1 MSSFKLTARQEIANQ
16 LLGGKAKHVLLR
28 GGSRSGKTFL
38 IVRAICLRAM
48 KYKNS
53 RHAMLRFRANAA
65 KSSLWLD
72 TLPKVM
78 RLCWPHIK
86 LKWHK
91 QDGYIQFPNGSEV
104 WIGGL
109 QDQEQAEKILGME
122 FGTIYYNECTQI
134 PYGSV
139 LLARTRLA
147 QQIAGMVPKEYY
159 DCNPSGT
166 GHYTYK
172 LWKEHRDPESHHP
185 IDVADYAEMQLNP
198 YDNTANIASDY
209 IKILESLPE
218 KQKRRF
224 LSGEWSPD
232 IEGALWTLD
241 VLDRCRIL
249 VPDQAHFEHI
259 LKMGSIPQL
268 KRVIV
273 AVDPSGCQGREDRR
287 SDEIGISVCGLG
299 SDGHTYVMS
308 DKSLRDGPEGWAR
321 AAINAFHEYKA
332 DCIVAETNYGGAMV
346 EHTIKTADPN
356 VPVKVIH
363 ASRGK
368 VVRAEPVSA
377 LYEQGKVHHV
387 GTFHKLE
394 EQMINMAASGY
405 VGQRS
410 PDRMDALVW
419 AVSELM
425 LGGEMK
431 GKALWDLAMKDM
443 ADRQTSVIPMHQRS
457 YAVGSVEWQRQQL
470 EQVGGTVQ

>member
-1 MSSFKLTARQEIANQ
+1 MPTFKLTAKQELANQ
-16 LLGGKAKHVLLR
+16 LLGGAAQHVLLR

-38 IVRAICLRAM
+38 IVRAICLRAI

-78 RLCWPHIK
+78 RLNWPHVK
-86 LKWHK
+86 LGWHK
-91 QDGYIQFPNGSEV
+91 QDGYVSFPNGSEI

-122 FGTIYYNECTQI
+122 FGTIFHNECTQT
-134 PYGSV
+134 PYGSI

-147 QQIAGMVPKEYY
+147 QQIAGMTPKEYF

-172 LWKEHRDPESHHP
+172 LWKEGRDPESGQP
-185 IDVADYAEMQLNP
+185 ISAADYAEMQLNP
-198 YDNTANIASDY
+198 YDNTANIATGY
-209 IKILESLPE
+209 LKILESLPE
-218 KQKRRF
+218 KQRRRF
-224 LSGEWSPD
+224 LTGEWSPD

-241 VLDRCRIL
+241 TLDRCRVL
-249 VPDQAHFEHI
+249 VPDLAELEHI
-259 LKMGSIPQL
+259 LKLGLIPQL

-273 AVDPSGCQGREDRR
+273 AVDPSGCQGREDKR
-287 SDEIGISVCGLG
+287 SDEIGISVSGLG
-299 SDGHTYVMS
+299 TDGHAYVLA
-308 DKSLRDGPEGWAR
+308 DRSLRDGPEGWAR
-321 AAINAFHEYKA
+321 AAINAYHDYKA

-368 VVRAEPVSA
+368 MVRAEPVSA

-387 GTFHKLE
+387 GFHPKLE

-405 VGQRS
+405 VGARS
-410 PDRMDALVW
+410 PDRLDALVW
-419 AVSELM
+419 SVTELM

-431 GKALWDLAMKDM
+431 GKALWDMAMEDM
-443 ADRQTSVIPMHQRS
+443 ASRSVGTIVVAPKT
-457 YAVGSVEWQRQQL
+457 YAVGSVEWQR
-470 EQVGGTVQ
+470 EQEAGKATLQ

>member
-1 MSSFKLTARQEIANQ
+1 MSTFKLTARQELANQ
-16 LLGGKAKHVLLR
+16 LLGGTAKHVLLR

-53 RHAMLRFRANAA
+53 RHAILRFRANAA
-65 KSSLWLD
+65 KSSIWLD

-78 RLCWPHIK
+78 RLCWPQVK

-91 QDGYIQFPNGSEV
+91 QDGYVQFPNGSEI

-147 QQIAGMVPKEYY
+147 QQIQGMTPKEYY

-172 LWKEHRDPESHHP
+172 LWKENRDPESHQP
-185 IDVADYAEMQLNP
+185 IDPADYAEMQLNP
-198 YDNTANIASDY
+198 YDNTANIATDY

-241 VLDRCRIL
+241 TLDRCRVL
-249 VPDQAHFEHI
+249 VPDLASLEHI
-259 LKMGSIPQL
+259 LKLGLIPQL

-273 AVDPSGCQGREDRR
+273 SVDPSGCQGREDKR

-299 SDGHTYVMS
+299 TDGHAYVLADRS
-308 DKSLRDGPEGWAR
+308 TRDGPEGWAR
-321 AAINAFHEYKA
+321 ASINAYDEFKA
-332 DCIVAETNYGGAMV
+332 DCIVAEQNFGGAMV
-346 EHTIKTADPN
+346 EHTIRTADAN
-356 VPVKVIH
+356 VPIKLIH

-368 VVRAEPVSA
+368 LVRAEPVSA
-377 LYEQGKVHHV
+377 LYEQLRVHHV
-387 GTFHKLE
+387 GTFPKLE

-405 VGQRS
+405 VGARS
-410 PDRMDALVW
+410 PDRLDALVW
-419 AVSELM
+419 AVTELM

-431 GKALWDLAMKDM
+431 GKALWDIAMADM
-443 ADRQTSVIPMHQRS
+443 AGKGSGAIAVKPKC
-457 YAVGSVEWQRQQL
+457 YAVGSVEWQL
-470 EQVGGTVQ
+470 EQESGKATLQ